1 MSEAGTVERALGAF
15 IILILAVLLLGFVS
29 KFTGLTLQVMPVS
42 MFLPVEA
49 FYWTYRG
56 FDVLFQA
63 FLILAAAA
71 AVAAFFRE
79 EPEKPPREEAVVEE
93 AD

>member
-1 MSEAGTVERALGAF
+1 MSDAAAVERALGAF
-15 IILILAVLLLGFVS
+15 TILILAVLLLVFAS
-29 KFTGLTLQVMPVS
+29 KFTGLTIQVMPVRP
-42 MFLPVEA
+42 PVEA

-71 AVAAFFRE
+71 AVAAFFRG

-93 AD
+93 AE